1 MKGKTLR
8 KSGLCMAMG
17 ICLASMVMPALAANT
32 DGSLAGR
39 VAAGAEVTVRS
50 ADTGFTRTVK
60 ADANG
65 NYRFPFLPIGTY
77 QLQASKDGA
86 AIGSPINVVV
96 SLGNEANVNLGA
108 GGATDL
114 AAVQVIG
121 SRVITPVDVRST
133 ESATNVT
140 KAELERVPVGRDAQ
154 SVALLAPGVIQGQY
168 GGASFGGSSVSENA
182 VYVNGLNVTDF
193 YKRVG
198 FSSVPFGFFKE
209 FQVKTG
215 GYSVEFGRTTGGVI
229 NAVTQSGTNEF
240 KYGAELVWEPSSL
253 QSDGKNHYDRNGDP
267 FRISSKDKYDRTNLN
282 VYASG
287 PIVKDKLF
295 FYAMYEFRDYRPEN
309 TNDKGSTFFK
319 GKSDK
324 GFWGTKLDWQINDQ
338 HLLEFLAFSDKN
350 DTTTDNYDYDLDSG
364 RRGDRTNTQYSEAG
378 GTNWALTYTGYLT
391 ENFSMKAL
399 YGENKR
405 DRIASS
411 LNDIACDAVQDRR
424 LTSLPQIG
432 CVSSAQIE
440 KGLDKRE
447 AARLDFEW
455 QLGNHLLRFG
465 LDREVNTS
473 DNESFYPGPSRK
485 YYQIYPT
492 RPGTTIENGG
502 VVPAGVTAYVRARQQ
517 EVSGTFESINSAYY
531 IEDNWQITPDFM
543 LNAGVRVEGFNNKN
557 GEGNT
562 YIKIDDMV
570 APRLGFSWDFKGDGR
585 AKIFGNIGRYF
596 LPIVNQIN
604 VKQAGAFLDERTYY
618 VFNGLEPFV
627 YNGQT
632 YMRPILGAQ
641 IGPVDN
647 SQGDGTVGDLRSEV
661 DADIDPVFQDEAIL
675 GYQSMIDETWSWGV
689 RGIYRRLH
697 NAIDDMNITSNGIL
711 CGGTPGEIGYV
722 MANPGKS
729 VKLYTDTN
737 CDGVND
743 AYVNID
749 TSRAGWAMY
758 DADGNYVGEH
768 GWVKPKRTYRALEFM
783 VDRAWDDKWAFNAS
797 YTWSK
802 SEGNAEGPSNSDFG
816 FDNTGRTESFDKP
829 WVNWNGDGP
838 LPNDRRHQIKL
849 RGAYAF
855 NDNWSAGVTL
865 NAQSGRPINA
875 FGKGNPFDGD
885 VYHSFYVCVANC
897 QAENFAERTYELRR
911 RGSGG
916 RTPWIFDVGASVS
929 YQRSF
934 GPAALRV
941 KLAVYNLLNQ
951 QRKIEVDDEFESDVG
966 FPNEAYRL
974 GTGYQTPRYAQLT
987 VSVDF

>member
-1 MKGKTLR
+1 MKGKSFR
-8 KSGLCMAMG
+8 KSGLCAAMG
-17 ICLASMVMPALAANT
+17 ICLASMALPALAANT
-32 DGSLAGR
+32 DGSLSGR
-39 VAAGAEVTVRS
+39 VAAGSEVTVRS

-60 ADANG
+60 ADAQG

-77 QLQASKDGA
+77 ELQASKDGQRV
-86 AIGSPINVVV
+86 GEPLQVVV
-96 SLGNEANVNLGA
+96 SLGNEANVNL

-133 ESATNVT
+133 ESATNIT
-140 KAELERVPVGRDAQ
+140 KAELERVPIARDAQ

-182 VYVNGLNVTDF
+182 VYINGLNVTDF

-198 FSSVPFGFFKE
+198 FSSIPFGFFKE

-229 NAVTQSGTNEF
+229 NAVTQSGGNEF
-240 KYGAELVWEPSSL
+240 KYGAELVWEPKSL
-253 QSDGKNHYDRNGDP
+253 QSGGDNHYDRNGDP
-267 FRISSKDKYDRTNLN
+267 FRIASRDKYDRTNLN
-282 VYASG
+282 VHASG

-295 FYAMYEFRDYRPEN
+295 FYAMYEFRDYRPES
-309 TNDKGSTFFK
+309 TNDSGSTFFK
-319 GKSDK
+319 GKADK
-324 GFWGTKLDWQINDQ
+324 GFWGTKLDWQINDS

-350 DTTTDNYDYDLDSG
+350 ETTTDNYQYDFA
-364 RRGDRTNTQYSEAG
+364 RGSRGTRSNTQYSEVG

-391 ENFSMKAL
+391 DNFSMKAL

-411 LNDIACDAVQDRR
+411 LNDRDCDAVQDRR
-424 LTSLPQIG
+424 VAGNPQIG

-440 KGLDKRE
+440 NGADKRE

-455 QLGNHLLRFG
+455 QLGDHLLRFG

-473 DNESFYPGPSRK
+473 DNESFYPGASRK
-485 YYQIYPT
+485 FYQIYPT
-492 RPGTTIENGG
+492 VPGTTLENGG
-502 VVPAGVTAYVRARQQ
+502 VVPAGVNAYVRARQQ
-517 EVSGTFESINSAYY
+517 EVTGTFETINSAYY
-531 IEDNWQITPDFM
+531 IEDNWQITPDLM
-543 LNAGVRVEGFNNKN
+543 LNGGVRVEAFNNKN
-557 GEGNT
+557 GAGKT
-562 YIKIDDMV
+562 YIKIDDMI
-570 APRLGFSWDFKGDGR
+570 APRLGFSWDFRGDGR
-585 AKIFGNIGRYF
+585 SKVFGNIGRYF

-604 VKQAGAFLDERTYY
+604 VKQAGAFLDERTFYALQ
-618 VFNGLEPFV
+618 GLEAFQR
-627 YNGQT
+627 NGAT
-632 YMRPILGAQ
+632 YYRPILGAQ

-647 SQGDGTVGDLRSEV
+647 SQGDGTVQDQRSKV
-661 DADIDPVFQDEAIL
+661 DGDIDPVYQDEVIL
-675 GYQSMIDETWSWGV
+675 GYQAMFGDTWSWGV

-697 NAIDDMNITSNGIL
+697 NAIDDMEITSNGIL
-711 CGGTPGEIGYV
+711 CNGEPGGIGYV
-722 MANPGKS
+722 MGNPGKK

-737 CDGVND
+737 CDGVKD
-743 AYVNID
+743 GYVDID
-749 TSRAGWAMY
+749 TSRAGWALY
-758 DADGNYVGEH
+758 DADGNYVGER

-783 VDRAWDDKWAFNAS
+783 LDRAWDDKWMFNAS

-802 SEGNAEGPSNSDFG
+802 SEGNVEGPSNSDFG
-816 FDNTGRTESFDKP
+816 FDNTGRTESFDDP
-829 WVNWNGDGP
+829 FVNLNGDGP

-849 RGAYAF
+849 RGAYAL
-855 NDNWSAGVTL
+855 NDNWTVGATL

-875 FGKGNPFDGD
+875 FGLGNPYDPT

-897 QAENFAERTYELRR
+897 TAEDFAQRTYQLRK

-916 RTPWIFDVGASVS
+916 RTPWTFDLGASLS
-929 YQRSF
+929 YQRSL
-934 GPAALRV
+934 GAADLRV
-941 KLAVYNLLNQ
+941 KLAVYNLLNR
-951 QRKIEVDDEFESDVG
+951 QRALEVDDSYETGVGVVNEFYG
-966 FPNEAYRL
+966 L

>member
-1 MKGKTLR
+1 MKGKTLG
-8 KSGLCMAMG
+8 KSALCMAMG
-17 ICLASMVMPALAANT
+17 ICLASMAVQPALAANT

-50 ADTGFTRTVK
+50 VDTGFTRTVK

-86 AIGSPINVVV
+86 AVGAPIEVVV
-96 SLGNEANVNLGA
+96 SLGNEANINLGD
-108 GGATDL
+108 ATNL
-114 AAVQVIG
+114 GAVQVIG
-121 SRVITPVDVRST
+121 TRVISPVDVRST

-140 KAELERVPVGRDAQ
+140 KAEIERIPVGRDAQ

-182 VYVNGLNVTDF
+182 VYINGLNVTDF

-240 KYGAELVWEPSSL
+240 KYGAELVWEPKSL
-253 QSDGKNHYDRNGDP
+253 QSKGENHYDRDGDP
-267 FRISSKDKYDRTNLN
+267 FRIRSHDQYDRANLN
-282 VYASG
+282 VHASG

-295 FYAMYEFRDYRPEN
+295 FYAMYEFRDYQPEN
-309 TNDKGSTFFK
+309 TNDAGSTFFK

-324 GFWGTKLDWQINDQ
+324 GFWGTKLDWQISDK

-350 DTTTDNYDYDLDSG
+350 ETTTDNYQFDLANG
-364 RRGDRTNTQYSEAG
+364 RRGNRINTQFNEAG

-405 DRIASS
+405 DRIQSS
-411 LNDIACDAVQDRR
+411 QNDLECDAVQDRR
-424 LTSLPQIG
+424 VSGLPQIG
-432 CVSSAQIE
+432 CVSSALIE
-440 KGLDKRE
+440 QGLDKRE

-455 QLGNHLLRFG
+455 QLGDHLLRFG

-485 YYQIYPT
+485 FFQIYST
-492 RPGTTIENGG
+492 TPGTTIENGG
-502 VVPAGVTAYVRARQQ
+502 AVPAGVNAYVRARQQ

-543 LNAGVRVEGFNNKN
+543 LNAGVRMEGFDNKD

-562 YIKIDDMV
+562 YIKIDDML
-570 APRLGFSWDFKGDGR
+570 APRLGFSWDFNGDGR
-585 AKIFGNIGRYF
+585 SKIFGNVGRYY

-618 VFNGLEPFV
+618 ALAGLEAFEK
-627 YNGQT
+627 NGST
-632 YMRPILGAQ
+632 YYRPVLGQQ

-647 SQGDGTVGDLRSEV
+647 SQGDGSVGDLRSEV
-661 DADIDPVFQDEAIL
+661 DADIDPVYQDEAIL

-697 NAIDDMNITSNGIL
+697 NAIDDMEITSNGIL
-711 CGGTPGEIGYV
+711 CNGSPGEIGYV
-722 MANPGKS
+722 MGNPGKS

-737 CDGVND
+737 CDGIND
-743 AYVNID
+743 GYVNID
-749 TSRAGWAMY
+749 TSRAGWALY
-758 DADGNYVGEH
+758 DADGNYVGER

-783 VDRAWDDKWAFNAS
+783 LDRAWDDKWAFNAS

-816 FDNTGRTESFDKP
+816 FDNTGRTESFDNP
-829 WVNWNGDGP
+829 FVNLNGDGP

-849 RGAYAF
+849 RGAYAI
-855 NDNWSAGVTL
+855 NDNWSVGATL

-875 FGKGNPFDGD
+875 FGKGSPFDGTS
-885 VYHSFYVCVANC
+885 YHSFYVCVANC
-897 QAENFAERTYELRR
+897 QADNFAERTYELRR

-916 RTPWIFDVGASVS
+916 RTPWIFDMGASLS
-929 YQRSF
+929 YQQQF
-934 GPAALRV
+934 AQANLRV

-951 QRKIEVDDEFESDVG
+951 QRRIEVDDEYEQDIG
-966 FPNEAYRL
+966 FKNPQYL
-974 GTGYQTPRYAQLT
+974 YGTGYQSPRYAQLT

>member
-1 MKGKTLR
+1 MKGKSFR
-8 KSGLCMAMG
+8 KSGLCVAMG
-17 ICLASMVMPALAANT
+17 ICLASMMLPALAANT
-32 DGSLAGR
+32 DGSLSGR
-39 VAAGAEVTVRS
+39 VAAGAEVTVRN

-60 ADANG
+60 ADAQG

-77 QLQASKDGA
+77 QLQASKDGQA
-86 AIGSPINVVV
+86 VGETLQVVV
-96 SLGNEANVNLGA
+96 SLGNESNVSL

-121 SRVITPVDVRST
+121 SRAITPVDVRST
-133 ESATNVT
+133 ESATNIT
-140 KAELERVPVGRDAQ
+140 KAELERVPVARDAQ
-154 SVALLAPGVIQGQY
+154 SVALLAPGVVQGQY

-182 VYVNGLNVTDF
+182 VYINGLNVTDF

-198 FSSVPFGFFKE
+198 FSTIPFGFFKE
-209 FQVKTG
+209 FQVKIG

-240 KYGAELVWEPSSL
+240 KYGAELVWEPKSL
-253 QSDGKNHYDRNGDP
+253 QSGGDNHYDRDGDP
-267 FRISSKDKYDRTNLN
+267 FRIASRDKHDRTNLN
-282 VYASG
+282 VHASG

-295 FYAMYEFRDYRPEN
+295 FYAMYEFRDYRPES
-309 TNDKGSTFFK
+309 TNDAGSTFFK
-319 GKSDK
+319 GKADK
-324 GFWGTKLDWQINDQ
+324 GFWGTKLDWQINDS

-350 DTTTDNYDYDLDSG
+350 ETTTDNYQYDFA
-364 RRGDRTNTQYSEAG
+364 RGSRGVRSNTQYSEVG

-411 LNDIACDAVQDRR
+411 LNDQDCDAVQDRR
-424 LTSLPQIG
+424 VAGNPQIG
-432 CVSSAQIE
+432 CVSSALIE
-440 KGLDKRE
+440 NGADKRE

-455 QLGNHLLRFG
+455 QLGDHLLRFG

-485 YYQIYPT
+485 FYQIYPT
-492 RPGTTIENGG
+492 VPGTTLENGG
-502 VVPAGVTAYVRARQQ
+502 VVPAGVNAYVRARQQ
-517 EVSGTFESINSAYY
+517 EVTGTFETINSAYY
-531 IEDNWQITPDFM
+531 IEDNWQVTPDLM
-543 LNAGVRVEGFNNKN
+543 LNGGVRVEAFDNKN
-557 GEGNT
+557 GAGST
-562 YIKIDDMV
+562 YIKIDDMI
-570 APRLGFSWDFKGDGR
+570 APRLGFAWDFRGDGR
-585 AKIFGNIGRYF
+585 SKVFGNIGRYF

-604 VKQAGAFLDERTYY
+604 VKQAGAFLDERTFYALQ
-618 VFNGLEPFV
+618 GLEAFQR
-627 YNGQT
+627 NGAT
-632 YMRPILGAQ
+632 YYRPILGAQ

-647 SQGDGTVGDLRSEV
+647 SQGDGTVQDQRSKV
-661 DADIDPVFQDEAIL
+661 DGDIDPVYQDEVIL
-675 GYQSMIDETWSWGV
+675 GYQAMFGDAWSWGV

-697 NAIDDMNITSNGIL
+697 NAIDDMEITSNGIL
-711 CGGTPGEIGYV
+711 CNGEPGGIGYV
-722 MANPGKS
+722 MGNPGKK

-737 CDGVND
+737 CDGVKD
-743 AYVNID
+743 GYVDID
-749 TSRAGWAMY
+749 TSRAGWALY
-758 DADGNYVGEH
+758 DAKGNYVGER

-783 VDRAWDDKWAFNAS
+783 LDRAWDDKWAFNAS

-816 FDNTGRTESFDKP
+816 FDNTGRTESFDDP
-829 WVNWNGDGP
+829 FVNLNGDGP
-838 LPNDRRHQIKL
+838 LPNDRRHQVKL
-849 RGAYAF
+849 RGAYAI
-855 NDNWSAGVTL
+855 NDQWTVGATL

-875 FGKGNPFDGD
+875 FGLGNPFDPT

-897 QAENFAERTYELRR
+897 TAKDFAQRSYELRR
-911 RGSGG
+911 RGYGG
-916 RTPWIFDVGASVS
+916 RTPWTFDLGASLT

-934 GPAALRV
+934 GGADLRV

-951 QRKIEVDDEFESDVG
+951 QRALEVDDSFETGVGVANEF
-966 FPNEAYRL
+966 YRL